1 MRNNVKKKDVKDKP
15 ENKVDHCWTFLP
27 THLAS
32 IFPSLRG
39 VSILDNS
46 ESIKHSMLVF
56 KISQLAI
63 NVKLI
68 LIQVAI
74 IFWQYLTAALPVDKK
89 WKEPCQRV
97 ETVHQKL
104 PVTLLDV
111 NV

>member
-1 MRNNVKKKDVKDKP
+1 MWTKDVKDKP
-15 ENKVDHCWTFLP
+15 GNFVELFSS

-56 KISQLAI
+56 KIAQLAI

-89 WKEPCQRV
+89 WKEPRQRV

-104 PVTLLDV
+104 PVTVLNV
-111 NV
+111 NA

>member
-1 MRNNVKKKDVKDKP
+1 MGNIV
-15 ENKVDHCWTFLP
+15 ELFSS

-46 ESIKHSMLVF
+46 ESMKHSMLVF
-56 KISQLAI
+56 KIAKFAI

-68 LIQVAI
+68 LVQVAI
-74 IFWQYLTAALPVDKK
+74 IFDNNLTAALPVDKT

-97 ETVHQKL
+97 ETVHKKL

-111 NV
+111 KVFIMMA